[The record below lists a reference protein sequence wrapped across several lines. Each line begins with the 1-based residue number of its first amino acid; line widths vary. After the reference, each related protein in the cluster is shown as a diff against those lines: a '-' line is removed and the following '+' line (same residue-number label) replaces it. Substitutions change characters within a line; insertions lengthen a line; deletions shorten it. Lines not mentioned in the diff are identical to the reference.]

1 MQESY
6 GEGLATRA
14 VPESCAVGREAGG
27 EALTGGSVSRAIE
40 PRNGQLPGACAVSR
54 FVGHVRRI
62 ALARPFSTWRGL
74 RPRAYVDTP
83 HAGCGRSQLWSVGD
97 GHPVR
102 AVNPKGARRR

>member
-6 GEGLATRA
+6 GEGLATHA

-40 PRNGQLPGACAVSR
+40 PRNGKLPGACVVRSC
-54 FVGHVRRI
+54 VGHARWF
-62 ALARPFSTWRGL
+62 ALARPSSTWRGL
-74 RPRAYVDTP
+74 RPRAYVDAP
-83 HAGCGRSQLWSVGD
+83 HAGCGRSQLWPGED
-97 GHPVR
+97 GSPVR